1 MLAIPEAL
9 VTSVMVSC
17 DTVALKLPRV
27 VPEVIVNVT
36 VAPYAGAPALVRSVA
51 DTVDWP

>member
-1 MLAIPEAL
+1 MPEEL
-9 VTSVMVSC
+9 VTAVIVSC

-27 VPEVIVNVT
+27 VPELIVNVT
-36 VAPYAGAPALVRSVA
+36 ILLYAGAPVLVRSVA